1 MARLMKQK
9 FRYHGELRETEKWYA
24 ELKNL
29 EGKLRRI
36 PLSTDKRRSQRA
48 CDALV
53 DAIETIRA
61 GAIVDPQRL
70 PALVHD
76 KFLKMLAEIDHP
88 LARSR
93 ATGRPIQEHV
103 NDYGTHLAARGVTEH
118 HRKQTIVR
126 LETILKACGF
136 NTLRDLATEPVE
148 EALERWKIKAPGG
161 RKKGGIGPRTRNTY
175 LSSLQAFIAW
185 CMRTRPRRLDTN
197 PLEHIHK
204 ANEEEDI
211 RKQRRALTEDEMIRL
226 LEFAKRRPIHA
237 AKVIARGKRKGQHVA
252 ELGDRYRA
260 MLERKGAERALMY
273 KTLVLT
279 GLRAGE
285 LRRLRWCDV
294 MIDSPAGRDRRGKPL
309 FKIKLPATTT
319 KAKRIQTLTLRAD
332 LAAELRTW
340 RDESGPKSTTD
351 LVFRVPTDLLRRL
364 KKDLTAAGIPYCDE
378 EGRTVDVHALRHTK
392 ATWMAMAGVPIRKAQ
407 EEMRHSTI
415 MLTMKVYTDVRLL
428 DDGEAVGALPSLSPT
443 IGQADV
449 SGTR

>member
-9 FRYHGELRETEKWYA
+9 FRYRGELRETDKWYA
-24 ELKNL
+24 ELRNL

-36 PLSTDKRRSQRA
+36 PLTLDRRRSQRA

-61 GAIVDPQRL
+61 GAVVDPQRL
-70 PALVHD
+70 PDLVRD
-76 KFLKMLAEIDHP
+76 KFLEMLAEIDHP

-93 ATGRPIQEHV
+93 ATSRPIQEHV
-103 NDYGTHLAARGVTEH
+103 DAYNTHLAAVGVSEH
-118 HRKQTIVR
+118 HRKQTIAR
-126 LETILKACGF
+126 LETILNACGF

-148 EALERWKIKAPGG
+148 ETLERWKSKAPGG

-175 LSSLQAFIAW
+175 LSSLQAFVAW

-197 PLEHIHK
+197 PLEHIEK

-226 LEFAKRRPIHA
+226 LQFAKRRPIHA
-237 AKVIARGKRKGQHVA
+237 AKVIARGERKGQHVA
-252 ELGDRYRA
+252 ELGDRYRTL
-260 MLERKGAERALMY
+260 LERKGSERALIY

-294 MIDSPAGRDRRGKPL
+294 MIDSPAGRDRRGQPL
-309 FKIKLPATTT
+309 FKIRLPASTT
-319 KAKRIQTLTLRAD
+319 KAKRIQSLTLRAD
-332 LAAELRTW
+332 LAAELLAW
-340 RDESGPKSTTD
+340 RAETKPRSTTD
-351 LVFRVPTDLLRRL
+351 LVFHVPLDLIRRL
-364 KKDLTAAGIPYCDE
+364 KKDLAAAGIPYSDD

-415 MLTMKVYTDVRLL
+415 TLTMKVYTDVRLL
-428 DDGEAVGALPSLSPT
+428 DDGEAVAALPSLSSKPA
-443 IGQADV
+443 QADA
-449 SGTR
+449 SGTC